1 MKTIKRHIWDVHK
14 IQECAEE
21 VLYLEPNC
29 ENIKTLTDGYISGSG
44 NVCGKFLIS
53 KTARVKVQ
61 CIEDKHENL
70 VLKIKDI
77 CFSTNPGSK
86 RNPYKVYLKVTLCCL

>member
-1 MKTIKRHIWDVHK
+1 MKTLKRHIWDVQK
-14 IQECAEE
+14 IQEGADE
-21 VLYLEPNC
+21 VLYLEPNS
-29 ENIKTLTDGYISGSG
+29 ENMKMLTDGY
-44 NVCGKFLIS
+44 VCGKFLIS

-77 CFSTNPGSK
+77 CFSTHPESK

>member
-1 MKTIKRHIWDVHK
+1 MQK
-14 IQECAEE
+14 IQEGADE
-21 VLYLEPNC
+21 VLYLEPNS
-29 ENIKTLTDGYISGSG
+29 ENMKMLTDGY
-44 NVCGKFLIS
+44 VCGKFLIS

-77 CFSTNPGSK
+77 CFSTNPESK

>member
-1 MKTIKRHIWDVHK
+1 MKTIKRHIWDVQK
-14 IQECAEE
+14 IQEGADE
-21 VLYLEPNC
+21 VLYLEPNS
-29 ENIKTLTDGYISGSG
+29 ENMKMLTDGY
-44 NVCGKFLIS
+44 VCGKFLIS

-61 CIEDKHENL
+61 CFEDKHENL

-77 CFSTNPGSK
+77 CFSTHPESK

>member
-1 MKTIKRHIWDVHK
+1 MKTIKRHIWDVQK
-14 IQECAEE
+14 IQEGADE
-21 VLYLEPNC
+21 VLYLEPNS
-29 ENIKTLTDGYISGSG
+29 ENLKMLTDGY
-44 NVCGKFLIS
+44 VCGKFLIS

-77 CFSTNPGSK
+77 CFSTNPESK